1 MRKAQLRM
9 AVAFAL
15 AENGYGPSHYGWF
28 KPGWLEVWD
37 GANVHKLHL
46 PAVKSFKLETLIDR
60 LSVLKPIGDPCEA
73 SMPIKLPKDIQID
86 LEYWIRERADVP
98 EHAAA

>member
-1 MRKAQLRM
+1 MSPAYSSRLFQEVQDHASQL
-9 AVAFAL
+9 AL

-46 PAVKSFKLETLIDR
+46 QAVKSFKLETLIDR
-60 LSVLKPIGDPCEA
+60 LSVLKPIGDPAE
-73 SMPIKLPKDIQID
+73 D
-86 LEYWIRERADVP
+86 LAD
-98 EHAAA
+98 AMAGA